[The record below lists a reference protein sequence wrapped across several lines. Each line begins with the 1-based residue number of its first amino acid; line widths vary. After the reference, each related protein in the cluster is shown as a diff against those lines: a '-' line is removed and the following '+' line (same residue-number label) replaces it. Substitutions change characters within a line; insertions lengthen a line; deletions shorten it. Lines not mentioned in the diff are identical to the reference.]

1 MIDQR
6 PKKSV
11 AKQYGIRR
19 QTLQDYVK
27 RASAGDG
34 VEKCHIGWP
43 ITPTNDQEAELSH
56 VLISRPMTNKM
67 FGLSPKV
74 VRELVFSYSEI
85 KPSSERK
92 EKTT

>member
-1 MIDQR
+1 MLTLTVFAVKAVLIDQR

-34 VEKCHIGWP
+34 VKKCHIGWP
-43 ITPTNDQEAELSH
+43 TTLTNDQEAELSH
-56 VLISRPMTNKM
+56 VLISMANKM
-67 FGLSPKV
+67 FGL
-74 VRELVFSYSEI
+74 
-85 KPSSERK
+85 
-92 EKTT
+92 